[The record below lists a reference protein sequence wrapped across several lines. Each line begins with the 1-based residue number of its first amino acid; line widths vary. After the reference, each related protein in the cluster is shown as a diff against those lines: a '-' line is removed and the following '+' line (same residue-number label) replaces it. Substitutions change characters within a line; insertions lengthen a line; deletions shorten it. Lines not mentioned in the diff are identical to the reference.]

1 MVKLFLRL
9 CSSLER
15 TLTAI
20 LERLRKLA
28 EHIVDIVEAAE
39 LAARRLSVIAGTGRI
54 LVIVRI
60 VLCIIHPVKD
70 LRRSLQ
76 EAGFHTALDNFGV
89 GSSFI
94 NLIADVP
101 LNDVKLG
108 RGFMEKCEKDYRGIG
123 FLRQMIGM
131 LKSLGFQVLC
141 EGVESARQ
149 VEVLKTSGCD
159 HVQGNWFSMPLS
171 AKEFEKMFS
180 KFQNDEEQEI
190 EG

>member
-1 MVKLFLRL
+1 M
-9 CSSLER
+9 LEM
-15 TLTAI
+15 
-20 LERLRKLA
+20 
-28 EHIVDIVEAAE
+28 E
-39 LAARRLSVIAGTGRI
+39 LKETDTIRYENIN
-54 LVIVRI
+54 
-60 VLCIIHPVKD
+60 D
-70 LRRSLQ
+70 LLRSLQ

-141 EGVESARQ
+141 EGVKSARQ

-171 AKEFEKMFS
+171 AKEFEKMLFLPGEIFCRCR
-180 KFQNDEEQEI
+180 KNEEHSTGGEA
-190 EG
+190 

>member
-1 MVKLFLRL
+1 M
-9 CSSLER
+9 LEM
-15 TLTAI
+15 
-20 LERLRKLA
+20 
-28 EHIVDIVEAAE
+28 E
-39 LAARRLSVIAGTGRI
+39 LKETDTIRYENI
-54 LVIVRI
+54 
-60 VLCIIHPVKD
+60 KD
-70 LRRSLQ
+70 LLRSLQ
-76 EAGFHTALDNFGV
+76 DAGFHTALDNFGV

-141 EGVESARQ
+141 EGVESERQ

-171 AKEFEKMFS
+171 AKEFEKMLFLPGEIFCRCR
-180 KFQNDEEQEI
+180 KNEEHSTGGEA
-190 EG
+190 